1 MSFAGRGMHIGG
13 SVVHDARKVGVLEFV
28 TNSAHERAAH
38 YREHAA
44 KLRKMAETEPG
55 RRLRNNLLSLA
66 DQYDGL
72 ADSAT
77 VELAD

>member
-1 MSFAGRGMHIGG
+1 MA
-13 SVVHDARKVGVLEFV
+13 HDTRKAGVLEFV

-44 KLRKMAETEPG
+44 QLRKMAETEPSG
-55 RRLRNNLLSLA
+55 RLRNNLLSLA

-77 VELAD
+77 VKPIA

>member
-1 MSFAGRGMHIGG
+1 MHGIGAHDTRKAGI
-13 SVVHDARKVGVLEFV
+13 LEFV
-28 TNSAHERAAH
+28 ANSAHERAAH

-44 KLRKMAETEPG
+44 KLRQMAETEHG
-55 RRLRNNLLSLA
+55 RLRNNLLSLA

-77 VELAD
+77 VKPVA

>member
-1 MSFAGRGMHIGG
+1 MHGNGG
-13 SVVHDARKVGVLEFV
+13 SMAHDARKAGILEFV

-44 KLRKMAETEPG
+44 KLRKMAEKEG
-55 RRLRNNLLSLA
+55 ARRLRNNLLRLA

-72 ADSAT
+72 ADRAT
-77 VELAD
+77 VKPAT